1 MTEPDPA
8 AGRTWRPVAKQVV
21 KVALLGLVLVFVTRH
36 VLQTGRDLNSRD
48 LALSFDPRWLLGA
61 GVLYLLGMVAFGVY
75 FQRVLV
81 RSPTPVGL
89 YPAIRAYLVSHLAKY
104 VPGKAMVVV
113 VRSGLVAEAGAR
125 PASAAFATLYETL
138 VMMAAGG
145 LIATVGFCL
154 IPDRHPAP
162 RGVIF
167 GDIEARLP
175 DFPRWIVLALLGLGA
190 GLGFLVLV
198 WPKIFPIL
206 AGLIRKPLRGVGAD
220 VLPRLSG
227 RLLVEGLLWS
237 ALGWILLGL
246 SQVAVIAGVWV
257 GSSFDH
263 NLVPTDWPVVVA
275 SVALATVVGFAIPIA
290 PGGLGVREYV
300 LWEALGTTLS
310 NDRAVVAALVLRL
323 VWVATEIAAAAALYW
338 VRPRSRGT
346 A

>member
-1 MTEPDPA
+1 MTESDPA
-8 AGRTWRPVAKQVV
+8 LRRLWGPTTKRVV
-21 KVALLGLVLVFVTRH
+21 KLILLALVLVFVIRH
-36 VLQTGRDLNSRD
+36 VLATARDLQARD
-48 LALSFDPRWLLGA
+48 LALSFDLRWLTSA

-75 FQRVLV
+75 FQRVLAV
-81 RSPTPVGL
+81 SPTPVGL

-113 VRSGLVAEAGAR
+113 VRSALVAEAGAR

-145 LIATVGFCL
+145 LIAAVGFCFTPHSAPEP
-154 IPDRHPAP
+154 IGTIFADVEPAM
-162 RGVIF
+162 
-167 GDIEARLP
+167 P
-175 DFPRWIVLALLGLGA
+175 DFPLWILLALLGLGA

-198 WPKIFPIL
+198 WPKVFPWL

-220 VLPRLSG
+220 VLPRLSV

-246 SQVAVIAGVWV
+246 SQVAVISGVRI
-257 GSSFDH
+257 GTLASPILGPS
-263 NLVPTDWPVVVA
+263 DWSLVVA

-300 LWEALGTTLS
+300 LWVALDTTL
-310 NDRAVVAALVLRL
+310 NHDRAVVAALVLRL
-323 VWVATEIAAAAALYW
+323 VWVATEIGVTAALSW
-338 VRPRSRGT
+338 VRPRPRGI